1 MFNANNNAINTKSIK
16 LNKCGVLIRYIY
28 HKIME
33 DEEIKRLVFYHTINP
48 LDEKGLDYDGKLI
61 DQPNVNQGQ
70 VKDYI
75 FDLPFNPAIKIE
87 KENSL
92 YINLVRGAFYNN
104 TNKITVDI
112 NIVCSAEFLRLNA
125 GYRHMEISQKIADLF
140 DGMRVDKG
148 EDGSFFDVLYNS
160 KFDLTNF
167 ETIRLSNTSD
177 YIWSRLTFEVTTSY
191 GSRG

>member
-75 FDLPFNPAIKIE
+75 FDFPF
-87 KENSL
+87 
-92 YINLVRGAFYNN
+92 
-104 TNKITVDI
+104 
-112 NIVCSAEFLRLNA
+112 
-125 GYRHMEISQKIADLF
+125 
-140 DGMRVDKG
+140 
-148 EDGSFFDVLYNS
+148 
-160 KFDLTNF
+160 
-167 ETIRLSNTSD
+167 LS
-177 YIWSRLTFEVTTSY
+177 
-191 GSRG
+191 

>member
-61 DQPNVNQGQ
+61 DQPNTNQEQ

-104 TNKITVDI
+104 TNKITIDI
-112 NIVCSAEFLRLNA
+112 NIVCSAEFLRLNT

-177 YIWSRLTFEVTTSY
+177 
-191 GSRG
+191 